1 MKSLESY
8 DTELKKLVEI
18 KEETDRELIDVKIDR
33 NAKYK
38 FLGAALI
45 LIKGMNRR
53 QKVMKVRMMFDRWKY
68 NQNISNIAEAAFNK
82 LLELNHRHS

>member
-1 MKSLESY
+1 M
-8 DTELKKLVEI
+8 EI

-53 QKVMKVRMMFDRWKY
+53 QKVMKVR
-68 NQNISNIAEAAFNK
+68 
-82 LLELNHRHS
+82 

>member
-53 QKVMKVRMMFDRWKY
+53 QKVMKVR
-68 NQNISNIAEAAFNK
+68 
-82 LLELNHRHS
+82 